1 MNGLS
6 VIFAVHF
13 KSMGRSKV
21 KPLIQQLEITD
32 LAAEGKA
39 IARLDGMVIFVTQC
53 VPGDIVDV
61 QIIRKRK
68 KYMEGYPVKFHAYS
82 ENRTEPFCLHFGV
95 CGGCKW
101 QHLPYKDQLQFKQK
115 QVSDMLERIG
125 KVPVDTILPIQGSE
139 RLTAYRNKL
148 EFTFSNNRWLT
159 NEEISSGNHQIER
172 RGLGFHIPGRFDK
185 VLNIE
190 QCYLQPDPSNQIRD
204 FVRNY
209 AMEHKLEFFDLI
221 HQKGLLRNLIIR
233 NNRAGDFMVVVS
245 FFQPDMTAIE
255 GLLNAMAQQFRQ
267 ITSLMYVI
275 NGKAND
281 TINDLEVHL
290 FKGDNHLLEKM
301 EDLAFRISP
310 KSFFQTNTEQAH
322 KLYTVARE
330 FAQLKGGETV
340 YDLYT
345 GTGTIALFLA
355 RHCRKIVGIE
365 YVDEAIQDARINAT
379 FNHIENASFFTG
391 DIRDM
396 LQESF
401 LQEHGYPHVIVTD
414 PPRTGMHTDVVKSII
429 TAGPSRIVYVS
440 CNPATQARDVELLSS
455 DYRLVKTQPVDM
467 FPYTHHVENVALLE
481 RKNTVL

>member
-1 MNGLS
+1 
-6 VIFAVHF
+6 VVHF

-21 KPLIQQLEITD
+21 KPIIEQLEITD

-39 IARLDGMVIFVTQC
+39 IARLDGMVVFVTQC

-68 KYMEGYPVKFHAYS
+68 NFMEGYPVKFHAYS

-101 QHLPYKDQLQFKQK
+101 QHLPYTDQLQFKQK

-125 KVPVDTILPIQGSE
+125 KVSVDTLLPIQGSE

-159 NEEISSGNHQIER
+159 NEEIGSGNHQIER

-185 VLNIE
+185 VLDIE
-190 QCYLQPDPSNQIRD
+190 KCYLQPDPSNQIRD
-204 FVRNY
+204 FVRKY

-221 HQKGLLRNLIIR
+221 HQRGLLRNLIIR
-233 NNRAGDFMVVVS
+233 NNRAGDFMVVVA
-245 FFQPDMTAIE
+245 FFHADMTAIE
-255 GLLNAMAQQFRQ
+255 GLLNAMAQEFKQ

-281 TINDLEVHL
+281 TIHDLEVHL
-290 FKGDNHLLEKM
+290 FKGEDHLLEKM
-301 EDLAFRISP
+301 EDLSFRISP

-322 KLYTVARE
+322 KLYTIARE

-355 RHCRKIVGIE
+355 RHCRKMIGIE

-379 FNHIENASFFTG
+379 FNKIENASFYTG

-414 PPRTGMHTDVVKSII
+414 PPRTGMHADVVKSII

-455 DYRLVKTQPVDM
+455 DYHVVKTQPVDM

-481 RKNTVL
+481 RKSTVL